1 MLLDGNNPTMIKG
14 PMVLF
19 KRMVDIIGALIG
31 IPLCAPLILVAAV
44 LIKLDSR
51 GPVLFCQERVGINDK
66 TFKMYKLR
74 TMVANAEELL
84 DQLIDLDNLDEPVF
98 KLEDDPRVTCVGR
111 FLRRWYLD
119 ELPQLFN
126 VLKGDMSLVGPRPE
140 EIRVVGYYNTWH
152 RQRLKAKPG
161 ITGPAQINSQ
171 RHLSLKER
179 VRLEVDYI
187 RGYSLGRDFEI
198 LLRTIPAVIRR
209 NGPC

>member
-1 MLLDGNNPTMIKG
+1 MPLDENSPTMIKG
-14 PMVLF
+14 TMAIF
-19 KRMVDIIGALIG
+19 KRMMDIVGALIG
-31 IPLCAPLILVAAV
+31 IPLSVPLILVAAV

-84 DQLIDLDNLDEPVF
+84 DQLIDLDSMDEPVF

-111 FLRRWYLD
+111 FLRRWGLD

-126 VLKGDMSLVGPRPE
+126 VLKGEMSLVGPRPE
-140 EIRVVGYYNTWH
+140 EIRVVRYYNTWH

-161 ITGPAQINSQ
+161 ITGPAQINGQ

-179 VRLEVDYI
+179 VRLEVDYMQD
-187 RGYSLGRDFEI
+187 YSLCRDLEI

-209 NGPC
+209 NGPS

>member
-1 MLLDGNNPTMIKG
+1 MIKG
-14 PMVLF
+14 PMAFF
-19 KRMVDIIGALIG
+19 KRMMDIVGALIG
-31 IPLCAPLILVAAV
+31 IPLCAPLMLVAAV

-51 GPVLFCQERVGINDK
+51 GPVLFGQARVGENGR

-74 TMVANAEELL
+74 TMVANAEKLL
-84 DQLIDLDNLDEPVF
+84 DQFIDLDGLDEPVF

-111 FLRRWYLD
+111 FLRRWGLD

-126 VLKGDMSLVGPRPE
+126 VLKGEMSLVGPRPE
-140 EIRVVGYYNTWH
+140 EVRVVRYYNTWH
-152 RQRLKAKPG
+152 RQRLKARPG

-187 RGYSLGRDFEI
+187 QHFSLGRDLEI

-209 NGPC
+209 DGHC

>member
-1 MLLDGNNPTMIKG
+1 MPLDENSPTMIKG
-14 PMVLF
+14 TMAIF
-19 KRMVDIIGALIG
+19 KRMMDIVGALIG
-31 IPLCAPLILVAAV
+31 IPLSVPLILVAAV

-51 GPVLFCQERVGINDK
+51 GPVFFCQARVGINDRR
-66 TFKMYKLR
+66 FKMYKLR

-84 DQLIDLDNLDEPVF
+84 DQLIDLDSLDEPVF

-111 FLRRWYLD
+111 FLRKWGLD

-126 VLKGDMSLVGPRPE
+126 VLKGEMSLVGPRPE
-140 EIRVVGYYNTWH
+140 EIRVVRYYNTWH

-161 ITGPAQINSQ
+161 ITGPAQINGQ

-187 RGYSLGRDFEI
+187 QDYSLCRDLEI
-198 LLRTIPAVIRR
+198 LLRTIPAVIRH
-209 NGPC
+209 NGPS